1 MPKDKL
7 PNEKELLALIAEGD
21 ESSFAKLFNYYRD
34 WIYSIAYK
42 LTHSTS
48 IAEEMVQDIF
58 LKIWL
63 RRADLVNVQNF
74 RAYLFIVTRNDVF
87 RTLKQIARNYKV
99 FLLTDED
106 QLLANN
112 DSSDLIMGKE
122 YYSLLKRSIDRLPN
136 QQRQVYN
143 LIKDQGLKRDEV
155 AELLHLQPETVKF
168 HLAEAMK
175 NIRTFCMLHLGVLIG
190 IAFFFPP
197 LIQE

>member
-1 MPKDKL
+1 LPKDKL

-34 WIYSIAYK
+34 WIYTIAYK

-48 IAEEMVQDIF
+48 IAEEIVQDIF

-63 RRADLVNVQNF
+63 RRTDLVNVQDF

-112 DSSDLIMGKE
+112 DSADLIMGKE

-175 NIRTFCMLHLGVLIG
+175 NIRTFCMLHLGLLIG